1 MKKLTIPY
9 AEVAT
14 MILQDETKR
23 SSEAKYSHRLHSVL
37 LVAQG
42 MNCKQVAEL
51 FGDATRTVEYWVN
64 RYINEGLAGLTDVE
78 RPGRPPKLSSKQL
91 DEINAVLREDPKTVG
106 LEGGMWDG
114 KMLSSYIKKKYDI
127 DLSVRQCQ
135 RLFRQFRFRLR
146 KPRPQIAKANPELQE
161 EFKKN
166 GKMAE

>member
-1 MKKLTIPY
+1 
-9 AEVAT
+9 
-14 MILQDETKR
+14 
-23 SSEAKYSHRLHSVL
+23 
-37 LVAQG
+37 

-114 KMLSSYIKKKYDI
+114 KMLSSYIKKKKIIYCI
-127 DLSVRQCQ
+127 VLHSEVR
-135 RLFRQFRFRLR
+135 
-146 KPRPQIAKANPELQE
+146 IA
-161 EFKKN
+161 
-166 GKMAE
+166 